1 MRRHILRFPS
11 NAQGTAT
18 IEYSLIAAG
27 LALGVL
33 MAVLSY
39 SEQLQDIFAAI
50 QAGVASLSTL

>member
-1 MRRHILRFPS
+1 MRRHILRFIS
-11 NAQGTAT
+11 NAQGAAA

-33 MAVLSY
+33 TALLSY
-39 SEQLQDIFAAI
+39 SEQLQGIFAAI